1 MSRFFEGVVVE
12 PKTGVELVDSAIAA
26 LGEGALRFVFQSET
40 QVPRTE
46 PTAVELK
53 NIQLDFNVPD
63 HYAVISGIVTQPPEF
78 FSAVVRVGLND
89 EEPATATCVTH

>member
-1 MSRFFEGVVVE
+1 
-12 PKTGVELVDSAIAA
+12 VDSAIAA

-53 NIQLDFNVPD
+53 NIQLDFNVAD
-63 HYAVISGIVTQPPEF
+63 HYAVISGIVTEPPEF
-78 FSAVVRVGLND
+78 FSAVVRVGLDN
-89 EEPATATCVTH
+89 EEPATATCISR